1 MNIQSRLAIQQDD
14 NMISL
19 NGDLIVIPLIRFEFV
34 VARGFRG
41 SHDGAGVVARGL
53 LFPDLNFVAA
63 VLLR

>member
-1 MNIQSRLAIQQDD
+1 MNIERRVAIQHDD
-14 NMISL
+14 NMISIS
-19 NGDLIVIPLIRFEFV
+19 GDLIVIPLIRFEFV

-41 SHDGAGVVARGL
+41 SHDGAGVVAGGL